1 MQGSIRQRSPGS
13 WEITLDVGRDGAG
26 RRRRRYKTLRGTK
39 AQAQRELRRLLSS
52 LDAGMSVPDENIL
65 LRDWLDRW
73 LREVIAPHRRYS
85 TWARYRQVVDRD
97 IVPAIGHIP
106 LVKLSPSH
114 IQAHVYEVAEVSFS
128 VGKLIHTV
136 LSGALKYALRMEIVV
151 RNPVAA
157 VRHPPSKKSA
167 QVYTP
172 DTSTV
177 LTALDMAR
185 DEQHHLWA
193 CIHLVAYTGL
203 RRGEALGLTWPN
215 VNLQEGYLNV
225 EGSVGISR
233 ELGITFDPPKSEHSR
248 RRVDLDHRTVEVLKE
263 YRDSQWEAIKRLGR
277 EYLDEGRVFADAD
290 GGWVNPYRLSY
301 AVRKLGKRLGSPRL
315 TVHSLRHFHASVAL
329 QAGQNVVVVSKR
341 LGHANVSIT
350 SDVYAHVLPGW
361 QKETAEAFAD
371 AMASGRRSEQ
381 DGANVPESVDL
392 RPIR

>member
-13 WEITLDVGRDGAG
+13 WEITLDVGRDGQG
-26 RRRRRYKTLRGTK
+26 RRRRRYKTVRGTK

-73 LREVIAPHRRYS
+73 LREAVGPHRRYS
-85 TWARYRQVVDRD
+85 TLARYRQIVTRD

-106 LVKLSPSH
+106 LVKLSPSQ
-114 IQAHVYEVAEVSFS
+114 IQAHVSEVAEVSHS
-128 VGKLIHTV
+128 VAKHVHTV
-136 LSGALKYALRMEIVV
+136 LSGALKYALRMEVVV

-157 VRHPPSKKSA
+157 VAPPSSKRRP

-177 LTALDMAR
+177 LAALDLVR
-185 DEQHHLWA
+185 QERGHLWA

-225 EGSVGISR
+225 EGSVGVSR
-233 ELGITFDPPKSEHSR
+233 EFGITFDPPKSEHSR
-248 RRVDLDHRTVEVLKE
+248 RRVDLDYGTVELLTE
-263 YRDSQWEAIKRLGR
+263 HRDDQRAAIKLLRGA
-277 EYLDEGRVFADAD
+277 YQDEGRVFADVD
-290 GGWVNPYRLSY
+290 GGWTNPYRLSY
-301 AVRKLGKRLGSPRL
+301 AVRKLGKRLGSPKL

-341 LGHANVSIT
+341 LGHASVSIT
-350 SDVYAHVLPGW
+350 TDVYAHVLPGW

-371 AMASGRRSEQ
+371 AMASGRRLEQ
-381 DGANVPESVDL
+381 GDDGVN
-392 RPIR
+392 